1 MFNFLNFWYV
11 LGWSFSS
18 NLKQRD
24 CIFDIT
30 EIKELVLKGQSS
42 LKSGDFEESL
52 GYFEQALLL
61 NQDDPDLWNFKAV
74 ALRSL
79 GRYEEAL
86 ECFNKSLKLDP
97 RDKHAS
103 WFSFSFGFLLF
114 LKSCD
119 HLNGLTNKQK

>member
-1 MFNFLNFWYV
+1 LR
-11 LGWSFSS
+11 SSSTS

-24 CIFDIT
+24 CIFDT
-30 EIKELVLKGQSS
+30 LEIKELVLKGQAS
-42 LKSGDFEESL
+42 LNSGNFEESL

-103 WFSFSFGFLLF
+103 
-114 LKSCD
+114 
-119 HLNGLTNKQK
+119 

>member
-1 MFNFLNFWYV
+1 MRH
-11 LGWSFSS
+11 SSSS

-24 CIFDIT
+24 SIFDT
-30 EIKELVLKGQSS
+30 LEIKELVLKGHAS
-42 LKSGDFEESL
+42 LSSGDFEESL

-61 NQDDPDLWNFKAV
+61 NQDDPDLWNFKAI

-103 WFSFSFGFLLF
+103 
-114 LKSCD
+114 
-119 HLNGLTNKQK
+119 